1 MKAVI
6 MTDTFQAA
14 VLITSLLAIMYV
26 GEMYVG
32 GSGVIWAENFKADR
46 LQFFK

>member
-14 VLITSLLAIMYV
+14 VLIGSLLVIMYL
-26 GEMYVG
+26 GEKSVG
-32 GSGVIWAENFKADR
+32 GSGIIWSQSFNTDR
-46 LQFFK
+46 LELFK

>member
-14 VLITSLLAIMYV
+14 VLIGSLLVIMYL
-26 GEMYVG
+26 GEQFVG
-32 GSGVIWAENFKADR
+32 GSGVIWSENFKADR
-46 LQFFK
+46 LQFLK

>member
-14 VLITSLLAIMYV
+14 VLIGSLLVIMYI
-26 GEMYVG
+26 GETYIG
-32 GSGVIWAENFKADR
+32 GSGTIWAENFKADR